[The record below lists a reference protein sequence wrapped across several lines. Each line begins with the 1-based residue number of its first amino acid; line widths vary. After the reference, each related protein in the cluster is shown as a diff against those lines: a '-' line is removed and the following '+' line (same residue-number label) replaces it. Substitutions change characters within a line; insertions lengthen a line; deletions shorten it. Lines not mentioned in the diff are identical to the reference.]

1 MLYTPARHSQTPSKT
16 CLWLSNCQSRSHH
29 SHLGTHIQPCLQM
42 AWGPSETKK
51 KKNHL
56 NEYTRVTFKTKSYKI
71 LHIYKTLCVTAVL
84 DRDALIAFYF
94 VTNWHPISPVN
105 NSQSTNSQK
114 VWHVSRHAD
123 KWHKWV
129 LNFSYVELRSTW
141 ARGVL
146 YWIWNRYPWYPCWTS
161 ASNEQMYT
169 FTSAAAF
176 PGLTNMLHAVCRIN
190 ISIIK
195 AQQAQS
201 INWSLN
207 LQFLQCRASIL

>member
-105 NSQSTNSQK
+105 NSVKFQTTLSNLWS
-114 VWHVSRHAD
+114 VR
-123 KWHKWV
+123 
-129 LNFSYVELRSTW
+129 RSDMF
-141 ARGVL
+141 
-146 YWIWNRYPWYPCWTS
+146 
-161 ASNEQMYT
+161 QDM
-169 FTSAAAF
+169 
-176 PGLTNMLHAVCRIN
+176 LTNDTNECWISVTLNSAQLEPEVCSTGSETDIPD
-190 ISIIK
+190 IP
-195 AQQAQS
+195 AEPQQAMNKCTLS
-201 INWSLN
+201 PL
-207 LQFLQCRASIL
+207 LLLFLGWPICCMLYVV